1 MALITGNERGNEK
14 NTNMDWDIPDP
25 LTLDIT
31 NQLRLLHEQVPAQSP
46 FYHTTEQLLH
56 GNNVLPSLSQL
67 MLRPSLTLAI
77 ERLFRPLLMDLCARW
92 LDGTEDM
99 LEKLEALALLIEV
112 HEELYP

>member
-1 MALITGNERGNEK
+1 MALTTGVERGNEQK
-14 NTNMDWDIPDP
+14 TNMDWDIPDP

-31 NQLRLLHEQVPAQSP
+31 TQLRLLHEQVPAQSP
-46 FYHTTEQLLH
+46 FYLTTEQLLH
-56 GNNVLPSLSQL
+56 GNNVLSTLSQL
-67 MLRPSLTLAI
+67 ILRPSLTLTI

-92 LDGTEDM
+92 LDGTGDV